1 MPKFIFKRIKLEI
14 FLRLKLRKMK
24 AIYPYKL
31 KLFLILSQK
40 DKEFNR
46 SFLTALKMNFGIIGL
61 AIKIKT

>member
-1 MPKFIFKRIKLEI
+1 
-14 FLRLKLRKMK
+14 MK